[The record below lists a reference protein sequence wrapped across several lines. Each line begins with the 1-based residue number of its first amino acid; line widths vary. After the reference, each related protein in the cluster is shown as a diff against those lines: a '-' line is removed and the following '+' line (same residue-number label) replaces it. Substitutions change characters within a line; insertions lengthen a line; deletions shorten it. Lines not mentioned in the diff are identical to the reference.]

1 MTEPALE
8 SEKVRSVI
16 EAILMTAEDPVSPG
30 RLAALFDGVDGKEVR
45 AAIEALKAR
54 YEEGGHSFTIVEL
67 AGGFQLATRR
77 EYGPWVR
84 KFRKGRNQEVRL
96 SQAGLETLAIVAY
109 KQPITRIE
117 VDHIR
122 GVHSGGVIHTLMEH
136 ELVRLVG
143 RSEGIGKPMLFGTTR
158 AFLALFGLKSLA
170 DLPKPR
176 ELEELL
182 ADGEGRALEQLGLDL
197 PQQEASTASGD
208 AKNDEGTEDEI

>member
-1 MTEPALE
+1 MTEPVLE
-8 SEKVRSVI
+8 TEKVRSVI
-16 EAILMTAEDPVSPG
+16 EAILMTAEDPVSAG
-30 RLAALFDGVDGKEVR
+30 KLAALFDGVDGRDVR
-45 AAIEALKAR
+45 AAVAALKAR
-54 YEEGGHSFTIVEL
+54 YEEEGHAFTIVEL
-67 AGGFQLATRR
+67 AGGFQLATRQ

-136 ELVRLVG
+136 GLVRLVG

-170 DLPKPR
+170 DLPKPK

-182 ADGEGRALEQLGLDL
+182 ADGEGRAIEQLGLNL
-197 PQQEASTASGD
+197 PQQEARTTSSD
-208 AKNDEGTEDEI
+208 AQNDDGRDDEI